1 MIMARTRQRI
11 KTTRKTPHR
20 RSKSS
25 PKGNGSGRLLLFAC
39 AIVVLLVVYRQVIL
53 ASYVRGQ
60 IPETT
65 LQTVLETCFQ
75 QNISL
80 SHLSSLQSIKAKESM
95 GISSSLGT
103 LQGIF
108 KDILNGV
115 SAGVVQ
121 TEITAHY
128 ISEIKMLNLED
139 FFGKNAQ
146 MQVNGVVDIRHQVPV
161 IGVLEDHKQ
170 YQVKLNKRGE
180 QFNFLQLSTRKDDK
194 AEWTVW
200 ECSQQF

>member
-1 MIMARTRQRI
+1 MARTRQRI
-11 KTTRKTPHR
+11 KTTKKTTTRR

-25 PKGNGSGRLLLFAC
+25 TKGNGSGRLLLFAS
-39 AIVVLLVVYRQVIL
+39 AIVVLLVVYRQVVL

-60 IPETT
+60 IPEVK
-65 LQTVLETCFQ
+65 LQMALETCLQ
-75 QNISL
+75 QNVSL
-80 SHLSSLQSIKAKESM
+80 SQLSSLQSLKAKESM
-95 GISSSLGT
+95 GISSSIGT

-121 TEITAHY
+121 TEITAQY
-128 ISEIKMLNLED
+128 ISEIKMLSLED
-139 FFGKNAQ
+139 FFGQNAQ
-146 MQVNGVVDIRHQVPV
+146 MQINGAVDIRHQVPV